1 MSQQKEPVEST
12 VEQGN
17 TVYKPPKKNMTSKR
31 VTDHLANERTFLAWV
46 RTGLATITFGFVIE
60 RFALLVRELGLQGH
74 LVFSLHVSSLVG
86 VSLTVL
92 GIVMMIA
99 ALLNFLQIRRAI
111 DREEFQ
117 PRIDFAIILT
127 AVATLI
133 GVILIIYLLFTQ

>member
-1 MSQQKEPVEST
+1 MSQQKEPVGST

-17 TVYKPPKKNMTSKR
+17 TVSQPPKKKLTSKR
-31 VTDHLANERTFLAWV
+31 VTDHLANERTFLAWM

-60 RFALLVRELGLQGH
+60 RFALLVRELGLKGRFV
-74 LVFSLHVSSLVG
+74 LSLHASSLVG
-86 VSLTVL
+86 IGLTGL
-92 GIVMMIA
+92 GIVMMVA

-117 PRIDFAIILT
+117 PRIGFAIVLT

-133 GVILIIYLLFTQ
+133 GVILVVYLLSTQ